1 MTSKNLF
8 WTNILD
14 QLKHKVWFFLLC
26 TLSALASG
34 VFVIFLNVYTIENY
48 NYMSAAE
55 IREEI
60 IESLN
65 ACVTAYPAILFIGLA
80 LLIACVDFS
89 YLHSRKKVDFYHSQP
104 VSEVFRF
111 FSRLG
116 TSLLCMA
123 TALGI
128 NLIVTVI
135 YLAAKNLLTTNALHL
150 QMYQCFLVFLVGF
163 AMYGIAQVAVILTN
177 NLIMSILFTIGA
189 LSYEALAL
197 LWLQELADTVC
208 FHVYNATMFGSFHFS
223 SIPLYFINFSRIYV
237 NKDLH
242 SIFAQGDWLMIL
254 WILGLT
260 LLAYGLGFFAYHMRR
275 FDKETPSMAFY
286 QIKPFIKLL
295 LVIIMELFIYNLVYK
310 DRSTLIVPIIVGAV
324 SAILLHIILEAL
336 FNHNLKEV
344 LKPFN
349 VAATTAGIGICS
361 ILLASNVYD
370 WTHYDHYVPKESQ
383 VTEAGISFDTTI
395 SDKPFGCDAVVY
407 TKDQTGIHT
416 IIELEKQLI
425 ANEDHT
431 EKNDYRYHEC
441 HFATSTNDQGEN
453 PCEYAS
459 FYIHYKLKSG
469 KTVKRYFDM
478 DYNEFADIPFKNLL
492 SDPSVIQTVTY
503 PLNHKEFWKEDQYT
517 YLTLSRNC
525 RELAPSTHPKMK
537 GYQKIRR
544 YKKDTYTGLL
554 EALRKDL
561 ETATPEQI
569 LGLDPHDS
577 SGLLLSF
584 AQYKTP
590 EMYMDEY
597 MESYHFIIY
606 DTYKNTLAYIYGDT
620 YENALAYVH
629 KNKEK

>member
-65 ACVTAYPAILFIGLA
+65 ASVTAYPAILFIGLA

-492 SDPSVIQTVTY
+492 SDPSVIQTV
-503 PLNHKEFWKEDQYT
+503 
-517 YLTLSRNC
+517 
-525 RELAPSTHPKMK
+525 K
-537 GYQKIRR
+537 GSPGR
-544 YKKDTYTGLL
+544 
-554 EALRKDL
+554 
-561 ETATPEQI
+561 
-569 LGLDPHDS
+569 
-577 SGLLLSF
+577 
-584 AQYKTP
+584 
-590 EMYMDEY
+590 
-597 MESYHFIIY
+597 
-606 DTYKNTLAYIYGDT
+606 
-620 YENALAYVH
+620 
-629 KNKEK
+629 

>member
-65 ACVTAYPAILFIGLA
+65 ASVTAYPAILFIGLA

-128 NLIVTVI
+128 NLIVTLI
-135 YLAAKNLLTTNALHL
+135 YLATKNLLTTNALHL
-150 QMYQCFLVFLVGF
+150 QMYQCFLVFLVSF

-197 LWLQELADTVC
+197 FWMEELTDTVC
-208 FHVYNATMFGSFHFS
+208 FHVYNSMMFQSFHFS
-223 SIPLYFINFSRIYV
+223 SIALYLMNFSRISV
-237 NKDLH
+237 HKDVH

>member
-14 QLKHKVWFFLLC
+14 QLKHKIWFFLLC
-26 TLSALASG
+26 TLAALASG
-34 VFVIFLNVYTIENY
+34 VFGIFLNVYTIENY
-48 NYMSAAE
+48 NYMSTAE

-65 ACVTAYPAILFIGLA
+65 ASVTGYPAILFIGLA

-569 LGLDPHDS
+569 LGLNPHDS